1 MKLVI
6 TVLRVQ
12 KTINLIIKLFTSKK
26 EIDLIF
32 DIQIYS
38 NVAARINIYTT
49 KIIYMELLR
58 IFRSVKSVCPEAF
71 DRKRRKTAF
80 LSNFPFIF
88 FFANVSKGRSRI
100 SNNFYSSSFLL
111 T

>member
-12 KTINLIIKLFTSKK
+12 KTINLIIKLFFTSKK

-88 FFANVSKGRSRI
+88 FLRTFQKEDRESVITSI
-100 SNNFYSSSFLL
+100 HHHFY
-111 T
+111 